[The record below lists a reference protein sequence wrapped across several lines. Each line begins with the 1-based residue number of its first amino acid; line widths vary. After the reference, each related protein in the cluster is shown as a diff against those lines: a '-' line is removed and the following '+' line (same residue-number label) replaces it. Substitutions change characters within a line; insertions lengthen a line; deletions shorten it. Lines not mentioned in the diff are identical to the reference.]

1 MSLHNN
7 TPAPNSPQILR
18 FPVENQPPKVSINT
32 DDEEIRLLYVNY
44 YPMVYRR
51 CLSILHNEEDAKD
64 MAHEVFTK
72 IQELKTEGRFH
83 TSFPKTYLSTAAK
96 NMSINQKKKARR
108 EFIQIYNIATDVSLD
123 WFKGSG
129 EQGLEKW
136 KTGIIDNGYEQNEA
150 EKIKKTILEK
160 QDEIT
165 RRIYFYKY
173 HDNLTLKQIGEAV
186 GLKKSAIHKR
196 VQNLEKQFKAGK
208 AGK

>member
-7 TPAPNSPQILR
+7 TPPNSRQILR

-32 DDEEIRLLYVNY
+32 DDEEIKLLYVNY

-64 MAHEVFTK
+64 MAHEVFAK
-72 IQELKTEGRFH
+72 IQELKTDGRFH

-96 NMSINQKKKARR
+96 NMSFNQKKKARR
-108 EFIQIYNIATDVSLD
+108 EFLHIYNIATDVSLD

-129 EQGLEKW
+129 EQGPEKW
-136 KTGIIDNGYEQNEA
+136 ELNIIDNGYEQNEA